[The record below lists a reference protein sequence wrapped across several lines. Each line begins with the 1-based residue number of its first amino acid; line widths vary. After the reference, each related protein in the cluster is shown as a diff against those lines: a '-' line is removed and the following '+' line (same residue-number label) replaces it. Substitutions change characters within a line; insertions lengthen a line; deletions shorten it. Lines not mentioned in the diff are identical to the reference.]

1 MKTEFLSRKIL
12 SLTLLTAALV
22 ACGGG
27 GGGNGITSTIGGV
40 AIDGYLGGAKVCVD
54 LNLNFKC
61 DPDEPS
67 AITKD
72 DGTYSIPWSGGDAA
86 GLVVITETLPTTK
99 DTDDLGKTFA
109 EVGRQSFTLAAPVPV
124 GATTDIKIT
133 PLTTMI
139 TVDALPQDTSANKRL
154 DATAVSN
161 AATALKDS
169 LGMDATKDVLKLDV
183 SKDEASRSIAQLVSH
198 KLGGIQSAATDG
210 MSAEKMKSSVVSAKN
225 STVGMLDNGELPTAV
240 TEALKKPPAERVGA
254 LNQISE
260 IKGTIDSAAFVIN
273 KGSSNFDVK
282 QALTNGLVISNIDS
296 GYNPFDSNKEQNI
309 GDWKRGDVLKV
320 EFIKFGADGKPGS
333 EVRRVLDNG
342 WVKDTEWST
351 DHFLGTKGEWIRE
364 VPFGDSGETF
374 EFSGNCAISQRSSS
388 LASRMQFC
396 LSAKDLDGLII
407 SKLNLS
413 YCVPREGRT
422 PPDQELCKA
431 AKFKSGSK
439 GYEVTVSMIDADE
452 YSLSIPNRAGDRAN
466 HYGKRWNN
474 GSPVVSTNIIDFVK
488 DLDGQKLNSDFV
500 IRIWDDFAINIKSYD
515 GKSSGVF
522 NWFYFEGGDSLKRRS
537 VGEGTFE
544 IRTING
550 ADLLV
555 FKPTNEYH
563 KMRPGDMVGEDFVF
577 AAHDK
582 SIRLGTVSYK
592 NVKRQ
597 FNLNGFNWF
606 GNREFLESV
615 LEGLNYNGRPLP
627 AFPFDGN

>member
-12 SLTLLTAALV
+12 SLTVVTAALV

-27 GGGNGITSTIGGV
+27 GGGNGISSTIGGV

-139 TVDALPQDTSANKRL
+139 TVDALPQDTNATKRL
-154 DATAVSN
+154 DANAVSN
-161 AATALKDS
+161 AASALKDS
-169 LGMDATKDVLKLDV
+169 LGMDSTKDVLKLDV

-225 STVGMLDNGELPTAV
+225 STVGMLDNGALPTSV

-260 IKGTIDSAAFVIN
+260 IKGTIDSASLVIN

-282 QALTNGLVISNIDS
+282 QALKNGLVISNIDS
-296 GYNPFDSNKEQNI
+296 GYNPFDPNKDQNI
-309 GDWKRGDVLKV
+309 GDWKRGDVLKA

-364 VPFGDSGETF
+364 VPFGDPGETF

-413 YCVPREGRT
+413 YCDPKRGGT
-422 PPDQELCKA
+422 PNQELCKA
-431 AKFKSGSK
+431 ATFKAGSK

-452 YSLSIPNRAGDRAN
+452 YSISIPNRPGDRAN

-522 NWFYFEGGDSLKRRS
+522 NWFYFDAEDAFKRRS

-577 AAHDK
+577 AAHDN
-582 SIRLGTVSYK
+582 SIRLGTVSYI

-615 LEGLNYNGRPLP
+615 LEGLNFNGRPLP